1 MNTKEKPHGKK
12 KLLAWF
18 PRAQQAQAETPGQ
31 KLEQLGIQMGG
42 PDPQFLTVAP
52 HLEVAENGKK

>member
-1 MNTKEKPHGKK
+1 MYVHERKTLGRK
-12 KLLAWF
+12 KLVGF
-18 PRAQQAQAETPGQ
+18 QIVQQVHAETLGQ